1 MCLLVMYVV
10 SSSVRHFFF
19 LMIRRPPRSIRTDTL
34 FPYTTLF
41 RSDGVDPW
49 LPGGGAEIVIP
60 NRHLL
65 PEGPRKGIIVNI
77 GDQRV
82 YYFAGKDKPVESW
95 PIGIGREAFDIPL
108 QRFTVTAKRKN
119 PTCVPPPSVRAAKP
133 DLPAPHGPGQANPDR
148 KRDAS
153 GRSASV

>member
-1 MCLLVMYVV
+1 MRISDWSSDVCSSDLVSPGRATEVRLIGFTARRSARIIAFLAAVCAAQAAAAAPRFLADSYVTRESDSLV
-10 SSSVRHFFF
+10 DLAVR
-19 LMIRRPPRSIRTDTL
+19 LDL
-34 FPYTTLF
+34 GYLELVAAN
-41 RSDGVDPW
+41 DGVDPW

-95 PIGIGREAFDIPL
+95 PIGI
-108 QRFTVTAKRKN
+108 
-119 PTCVPPPSVRAAKP
+119 
-133 DLPAPHGPGQANPDR
+133 
-148 KRDAS
+148 
-153 GRSASV
+153 RS